1 MFNYIKFALFQI
13 FGFLLSIPELVKLKI
28 NEKKYTSIEKFKFIK
43 SHAKKSLD
51 LVKIKIKIIG
61 KEKVPQEE
69 VLFVLNHA
77 SMLDSYILVS
87 SIVKPIG
94 VIIADVPTWR
104 HLPIVS
110 HWLNMMKCVYIN
122 RENNREGMKS
132 IIKASENIKKGQ
144 SMAIFPEGDLT
155 WVKDPDALIS
165 DFKPGAF
172 KIAYKAKCPIVPI
185 VIKNSRKTYEGYE
198 PIGRI
203 NSGNVE
209 VEYPV
214 TVDEK
219 LRFHIKPSV
228 SYLYH
233 RYCANVNFCIG
244 MIVLL
249 VAVWNSGDTLT
260 ETKRRVKMAC
270 ILLTLIIYGMCIG
283 VEAVQ
288 IGVKYVAL
296 FILFSI
302 YVLLDCFRLRS
313 KKTNGILGAVLI
325 CLFLYS
331 CYYLELLLWL
341 WLAWLVFSYKNSYRI
356 LKLHPK

>member
-209 VEYPV
+209 VEYLDPV
-214 TVDEK
+214 
-219 LRFHIKPSV
+219 
-228 SYLYH
+228 
-233 RYCANVNFCIG
+233 
-244 MIVLL
+244 
-249 VAVWNSGDTLT
+249 
-260 ETKRRVKMAC
+260 
-270 ILLTLIIYGMCIG
+270 
-283 VEAVQ
+283 
-288 IGVKYVAL
+288 
-296 FILFSI
+296 
-302 YVLLDCFRLRS
+302 
-313 KKTNGILGAVLI
+313 
-325 CLFLYS
+325 
-331 CYYLELLLWL
+331 
-341 WLAWLVFSYKNSYRI
+341 
-356 LKLHPK
+356 